1 MFLWFL
7 PVVGSGCCR
16 GRPPGPEGGAEES
29 DVISWSYCSKEV
41 HGCIMN
47 SSHLFDGQLFES
59 RQGAGEE
66 AHYKGC
72 RGADDIQHGGREHG
86 DVRMLPGEGVE

>member
-1 MFLWFL
+1 
-7 PVVGSGCCR
+7 
-16 GRPPGPEGGAEES
+16 
-29 DVISWSYCSKEV
+29 
-41 HGCIMN
+41 MN
-47 SSHLFDGQLFES
+47 SSHLFNGQLFES